1 MNKFFTALY
10 EKEGKIIVDISVKS
24 DFPKISEIESFIEK
38 RGIIKYD
45 RKQMG
50 DIITILVY
58 FDKSDQ
64 KESQSFLNNLYEFIY

>member
-24 DFPKISEIESFIEK
+24 DFQKISEIESFIEK
-38 RGIIKYD
+38 REIIKYE
-45 RKQMG
+45 RNQMG

-58 FDKSDQ
+58 FDKSGQ
-64 KESQSFLNNLYEFIY
+64 KESQSFLNNLYQFID

>member
-24 DFPKISEIESFIEK
+24 DFQKISEIESFIEK
-38 RGIIKYD
+38 REIIKYE
-45 RKQMG
+45 RNQMG

-58 FDKSDQ
+58 FDKSGQ
-64 KESQSFLNNLYEFIY
+64 KESQSFLNNLYEFID

>member
-24 DFPKISEIESFIEK
+24 DFSKISEIESFIEK
-38 RGIIKYD
+38 REIIKYE

-58 FDKSDQ
+58 FDKSGQ
-64 KESQSFLNNLYEFIY
+64 KESQSFLNNLYEFID

>member
-24 DFPKISEIESFIEK
+24 DFQKISEIESFIEK
-38 RGIIKYD
+38 REIIKYE

-64 KESQSFLNNLYEFIY
+64 KESQSFLNNLYEFID

>member
-24 DFPKISEIESFIEK
+24 DFQKISEIESFIEK
-38 RGIIKYD
+38 REIIKYE

-58 FDKSDQ
+58 FDKSGQ
-64 KESQSFLNNLYEFIY
+64 KESQSFLNNLYEFID

>member
-24 DFPKISEIESFIEK
+24 DFQKISEIESFIEK
-38 RGIIKYD
+38 REIIKYE

-58 FDKSDQ
+58 FDKSGQ
-64 KESQSFLNNLYEFIY
+64 KESQSFLNNLYQFID